1 LLAKR
6 RFIRYPTGL
15 MKPGNSYDRSR
26 QLRPISGVVGKV
38 IRSLGM
44 SRNYDGW
51 IVVSRWPEIVGPVIA
66 EQAHARR
73 YADGVLIVSVPD
85 DSWRQELAM
94 QTEEIMRKIQALPFG
109 RSVKKIRLERG

>member
-1 LLAKR
+1 
-6 RFIRYPTGL
+6 

-26 QLRPISGVVGKV
+26 QPRPISSVVGKV

-44 SRNYDGW
+44 SRDYHGW
-51 IVVSRWPEIVGPVIA
+51 IVVSKWPEIVGPA
-66 EQAHARR
+66 FAKQSRARR
-73 YADGVLIVSVPD
+73 YRDGVLVVSVPD